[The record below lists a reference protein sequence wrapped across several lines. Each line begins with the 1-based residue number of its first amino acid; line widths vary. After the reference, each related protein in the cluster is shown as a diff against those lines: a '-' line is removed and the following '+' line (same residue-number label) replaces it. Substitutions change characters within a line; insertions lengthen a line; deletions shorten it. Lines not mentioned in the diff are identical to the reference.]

1 MESAQSLPG
10 WASSFDDMLDHR
22 VITILAEGRKIVG
35 YLRSYDQFANV
46 LIDEA
51 YERHVVDSLFA
62 DVFLGVMIVRGENM
76 ALLGGSGTEES
87 KIEAPLD
94 VVLRRIAEVGELVA
108 EKSGRGVNVDLGFLD
123 DF

>member
-1 MESAQSLPG
+1 M
-10 WASSFDDMLDHR
+10 
-22 VITILAEGRKIVG
+22 G

-76 ALLGGSGTEES
+76 ALLGEIGTEES
-87 KIEAPLD
+87 MVEAPLD
-94 VVLRRIAEVGELVA
+94 VVLRRIAEVGELTA
-108 EKSGRGVNVDLGFLD
+108 EQGGRGVNVDLGFLD

>member
-1 MESAQSLPG
+1 MEPAQSLPG
-10 WASSFDDMLDHR
+10 WASSFDDMIDRR
-22 VITILAEGRKIVG
+22 VMTIMSDGRKIVG

-76 ALLGGSGTEES
+76 ALLGEICRDES
-87 KIEAPLD
+87 LVEAPLD
-94 VVLRRIAEVGELVA
+94 VVLRRIAENSELPVDQG
-108 EKSGRGVNVDLGFLD
+108 GRAVNVDLGFLD